1 MMTLKSLI
9 LSRLESNGAT
19 PKRSLG
25 QNFLI
30 DEHVVAKIIGA
41 VKASPG
47 EMIIEVGPGL
57 GSLTESLCKMERPL
71 VLIELDRQFADY
83 WRERGQKMIEGD
95 ALQIEWD
102 SLTLSP
108 KTILVSNLPY
118 QISSSLVIDRC
129 FGPPELKTMI
139 LMFQKEVAQ
148 RITASPRKK
157 NYGMLSVMCQ
167 TFWDIT
173 SVCEAGPRCFFPSP
187 KIASQVLKF
196 TRKDTSGGP
205 SDVANSQSFL
215 NFVKTA
221 FSYRRKV
228 IWKNLNIEY
237 QKYGMKSE
245 DAILLGESL
254 GLGRFARAEEL
265 SPLQFWNLHI
275 EMGKVKCKK

>member
-1 MMTLKSLI
+1 MNLKSLI
-9 LSRLESNGAT
+9 LSRLELSGAT

-30 DEHVVAKIIGA
+30 DEQVVAKIIGA

-47 EMIIEVGPGL
+47 ELIIEVGPGL
-57 GSLTESLCKMERPL
+57 GSLTESLCKMDRPL

-108 KTILVSNLPY
+108 KTVLVSNLPY

-129 FGPPELKTMI
+129 FGPSELKTMI

-157 NYGMLSVMCQ
+157 NYGMLSVMSQ

-173 SVCEAGPRCFFPSP
+173 SVCDAGPRCFFPSP

-196 TRKDTSGGP
+196 TRKDTFSGS
-205 SDVANSQSFL
+205 SDLANSQAFL
-215 NFVKTA
+215 NFVKMA

-228 IWKNLNIEY
+228 IWKNLNVEY
-237 QKYGMKSE
+237 QKYGMNVE
-245 DAILLGESL
+245 EAILLGERL

-265 SPLQFWNLHI
+265 SPLQFLNLHI
-275 EMGKVKCKK
+275 EMGKMKCKK

>member
-1 MMTLKSLI
+1 MNLKSLI
-9 LSRLESNGAT
+9 LSRLELSGAT

-30 DEHVVAKIIGA
+30 DEQVVAKIIGA

-47 EMIIEVGPGL
+47 ELIIEVGPGL
-57 GSLTESLCKMERPL
+57 GSLTESLCKMDRPL

-129 FGPPELKTMI
+129 FGPSELKTMI

-157 NYGMLSVMCQ
+157 NYGMLSVMSQ

-173 SVCEAGPRCFFPSP
+173 SVCDAGPRCFFPPP

-196 TRKDTSGGP
+196 TRKDAFGG
-205 SDVANSQSFL
+205 SADVANSQAFL
-215 NFVKTA
+215 NFVKMA

-228 IWKNLNIEY
+228 IWKNLNVEY
-237 QKYGMKSE
+237 QKYGMNVE
-245 DAILLGESL
+245 EAILLGERL

-265 SPLQFWNLHI
+265 TPLQFWNLHI

>member
-1 MMTLKSLI
+1 MNLKSLI
-9 LSRLESNGAT
+9 LSRLESSGST

-30 DEHVVAKIIGA
+30 DEQVVAKIIGA
-41 VKASPG
+41 VNASPG
-47 EMIIEVGPGL
+47 ELIIEIGPGL
-57 GSLTESLCKMERPL
+57 GSLTESLCKMDRPL

-129 FGPPELKTMI
+129 FGPSELKTMI

-157 NYGMLSVMCQ
+157 NYGMLSVMSQ

-173 SVCEAGPRCFFPSP
+173 SVCDAGPRCFFPSP

-196 TRKDTSGGP
+196 NRKDVFGG
-205 SDVANSQSFL
+205 SANVENSQAFL
-215 NFVKTA
+215 NFVKMA

-228 IWKNLNIEY
+228 IWKNLNVEY
-237 QKYGMKSE
+237 QKYGMNVE
-245 DAILLGESL
+245 EAILLGERL

-275 EMGKVKCKK
+275 EMGKMKCKK

>member
-1 MMTLKSLI
+1 MNLKSLI
-9 LSRLESNGAT
+9 LSRMELSGST

-30 DEHVVAKIIGA
+30 DEQVVAKIIGA
-41 VKASPG
+41 VNASPG
-47 EMIIEVGPGL
+47 ELIIEIGPGL
-57 GSLTESLCKMERPL
+57 GSLTESLCKMDRPL

-129 FGPPELKTMI
+129 FGPSELKTMI

-157 NYGMLSVMCQ
+157 NYGMLSVMSQ

-173 SVCEAGPRCFFPSP
+173 SVCDAGPRCFFPSP

-196 TRKDTSGGP
+196 NRKDVFGGSG
-205 SDVANSQSFL
+205 DVANSQAFL
-215 NFVKTA
+215 NFVKMA

-228 IWKNLNIEY
+228 IWKNLNVEY
-237 QKYGMKSE
+237 QKYGMNVE
-245 DAILLGESL
+245 EAILLGERL
-254 GLGRFARAEEL
+254 GIGRFARAEEL

-275 EMGKVKCKK
+275 EMGKMKCKK

>member
-1 MMTLKSLI
+1 MNLKSLI
-9 LSRLESNGAT
+9 LSRLELSGST

-30 DEHVVAKIIGA
+30 DEQVVAKIIGA
-41 VKASPG
+41 VNASPG
-47 EMIIEVGPGL
+47 ELIIEIGPGL
-57 GSLTESLCKMERPL
+57 GSLTESLCKMDRPL

-129 FGPPELKTMI
+129 FGPSELKTMI

-148 RITASPRKK
+148 RIMASPRKK
-157 NYGMLSVMCQ
+157 NYGMLSVMSQ

-173 SVCEAGPRCFFPSP
+173 SVCDAGPRCFFPSP

-196 TRKDTSGGP
+196 NRKDVFGG
-205 SDVANSQSFL
+205 SADVENSQAFL
-215 NFVKTA
+215 NFVKMA

-228 IWKNLNIEY
+228 IWKNLNVEY
-237 QKYGMKSE
+237 QKYGMNVE
-245 DAILLGESL
+245 EAILLGERL